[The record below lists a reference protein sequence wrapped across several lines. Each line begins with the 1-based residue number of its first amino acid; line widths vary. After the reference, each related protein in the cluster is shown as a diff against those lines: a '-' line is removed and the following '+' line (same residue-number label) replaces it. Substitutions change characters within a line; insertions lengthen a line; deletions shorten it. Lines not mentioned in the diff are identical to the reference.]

1 MIKMKKY
8 FVCCLCAVMACGLT
22 ACGDKKKGVRD
33 AAEYQTMV
41 VSKKDMMLTQ
51 PYSARLTGRQIVEI
65 RPQVTGNI
73 TRILTAEGKT
83 VRKGQTLFIIDQTPF
98 QAALEVAIANRQ
110 SAEAKLS
117 TAKMNYDSQL
127 KLKEGSV
134 VSDFSVET
142 TRHELLEA
150 QAALVQAQAQEKNA
164 KASLSRAAAE
174 KQAAKAT
181 EEAAKANAQLT
192 DSLYELTHNELE
204 NALHSVN
211 KEVEQLQAKGA
222 DAKLLDE
229 YKLAK
234 QAKVYEDFQRNVV
247 DSTQAVYRTD
257 LQNQLANIDREA
269 AAYRQKG
276 LDEVSATEWA
286 EASKAKVREQW
297 ENEISSKI
305 NSVWKTE
312 LQNRLDDIER
322 EKQAWIQKGLDEVKA
337 TQWAEKEKLDAKRNA
352 ALQVL
357 QAQKEEFKAY
367 LEGGQRGLA
376 EYYKQAHG
384 FTMEDLQITPE
395 QLSGFQQARKS
406 MYFASAM
413 VAMVSSVFLPSTCR
427 RSRMRSVK
435 LSMSS
440 GDAEMPASLLEGY
453 SQSMSMPS
461 RPYSSTAFL
470 QSRAKPMRQRASA
483 AISLKLPAVHPPMER
498 IIFSFGFCS
507 LSFITFRR
515 KSVF

>member
-164 KASLSRAAAE
+164 RWQLSCTEVKSPVDGVASMIPWHVGALVGSNISEPLVTVADDSQMYAYFSVTERAVI
-174 KQAAKAT
+174 
-181 EEAAKANAQLT
+181 NL
-192 DSLYELTHNELE
+192 
-204 NALHSVN
+204 
-211 KEVEQLQAKGA
+211 
-222 DAKLLDE
+222 
-229 YKLAK
+229 
-234 QAKVYEDFQRNVV
+234 
-247 DSTQAVYRTD
+247 
-257 LQNQLANIDREA
+257 IDRYGSTADFINKAPSIKLRLASGTEYPVEGRIDA
-269 AAYRQKG
+269 VSGTVDAQTGAVTLRATFANPQHLLRDG
-276 LDEVSATEWA
+276 GSATVLVPSDHKDCIVIPQ
-286 EASKAKVREQW
+286 EA
-297 ENEISSKI
+297 
-305 NSVWKTE
+305 TYE
-312 LQNRLDDIER
+312 LQNRTFVYRVVDGKTKATAVTLFPQNNGKEYIVE
-322 EKQAWIQKGLDEVKA
+322 KGLNVGD
-337 TQWAEKEKLDAKRNA
+337 TIIAEGAGLLKDGIEI
-352 ALQVL
+352 
-357 QAQKEEFKAY
+357 
-367 LEGGQRGLA
+367 GGKKH
-376 EYYKQAHG
+376 E
-384 FTMEDLQITPE
+384 
-395 QLSGFQQARKS
+395 RKN
-406 MYFASAM
+406 
-413 VAMVSSVFLPSTCR
+413 
-427 RSRMRSVK
+427 
-435 LSMSS
+435 
-440 GDAEMPASLLEGY
+440 
-453 SQSMSMPS
+453 
-461 RPYSSTAFL
+461 
-470 QSRAKPMRQRASA
+470 
-483 AISLKLPAVHPPMER
+483 IH
-498 IIFSFGFCS
+498 
-507 LSFITFRR
+507 
-515 KSVF
+515 